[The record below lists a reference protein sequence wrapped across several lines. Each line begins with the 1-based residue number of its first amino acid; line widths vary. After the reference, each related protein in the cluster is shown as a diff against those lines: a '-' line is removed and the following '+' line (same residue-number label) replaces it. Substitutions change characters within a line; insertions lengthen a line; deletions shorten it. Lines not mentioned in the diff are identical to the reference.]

1 MNLLQGCLVAL
12 GMCLVGHTGLAQ
24 EKKDAVPVK
33 TDTLKLTLAQAQ
45 QYSIEYNRTVQ
56 SAQLDIESAK
66 KKVWETTAIG
76 LPQFTA
82 SADYQHLFT
91 IPTLSFG
98 ATTSLAVDQSIPNS
112 DAITADNIR
121 KNLVRLA
128 YTPMD
133 PVKMGIPDNV
143 TYTFTLSQ
151 LIFSGEYIV
160 GLQASRVYKELS
172 EKSFVKTEQT
182 TKESV
187 ADGYY
192 LVLVLDENIKVLK
205 ESIKVVEKTYT
216 DMKGMNQQ
224 GFAES
229 SDVDQM
235 KINRANIQTM
245 INSLASQRDV
255 AIKLLQ
261 IQLGVDFT
269 KPVVLADSLSGIL
282 KTDNNIGTVASG
294 FDVNNN
300 VDYQLALTQESLM
313 SLSLKRQMSTF
324 LPTISAFYR
333 HQEYMK
339 EPPIN
344 FQPKDVLGA
353 SLSIPIFTSGSRLSK
368 IGQARIDLKK
378 ATLAKENANQALTME
393 FERAKNDYVT
403 AYNNFIN
410 NKESMQLSNSIYN
423 KNIIKFHEGVGT
435 SLELTQSQ
443 NQYLTAQS
451 NYYNSVL
458 SLLNSKAKI
467 DRILS
472 KYEKPN

>member
-1 MNLLQGCLVAL
+1 MNLLRGSLLAL
-12 GMCLVGHTGLAQ
+12 GMCLIGYTGLAQ

-33 TDTLKLTLAQAQ
+33 TDTLKLSIAQAQ
-45 QYSIEYNRTVQ
+45 QYAFENNRTVK
-56 SAQLDIESAK
+56 SSRLDIESAK

-91 IPTLSFG
+91 IPTLSLG
-98 ATTSLAVDQSIPNS
+98 GTTSLAVDQSIS
-112 DAITADNIR
+112 GSSAITADNIR
-121 KNLVRLA
+121 NNQVRLA

-133 PVKMGIPDNV
+133 PIKMGVPDNI

-160 GLQASRVYKELS
+160 GLQASRIYKELS
-172 EKSFVKTEQT
+172 EKSSVKTEQT

-205 ESIKVVEKTYT
+205 ESIKVVEKTYA
-216 DMKGMNQQ
+216 DMSGMNKQ

-235 KINRANIQTM
+235 KINKANIQTM
-245 INSLASQRDV
+245 INSLTSQRDV
-255 AIKLLQ
+255 AMKLLQ
-261 IQLGVDFT
+261 LQLGVDFT
-269 KPVVLADSLSGIL
+269 KPVALSDSLSGIL
-282 KTDNNIGTVASG
+282 KTDNNLGAIASN
-294 FDVNNN
+294 FDINNN
-300 VDYQLALTQESLM
+300 VDYQLALTQEGLM
-313 SLSLKRQMSTF
+313 SLSLRREQSKF

-353 SLSIPIFTSGSRLSK
+353 SLNIPIFTSGSRISK
-368 IGQARIDLKK
+368 VGQAKIDLQK

-393 FERAKNDYVT
+393 FERAKNDYIT
-403 AYNNFIN
+403 AYNNFVN
-410 NKESMQLSNSIYN
+410 NKESMELSNSIYN
-423 KNIIKFHEGVGT
+423 KNIIKFREGVGT

-458 SLLNSKAKI
+458 SLLNAKAKL
-467 DRILS
+467 DRILL